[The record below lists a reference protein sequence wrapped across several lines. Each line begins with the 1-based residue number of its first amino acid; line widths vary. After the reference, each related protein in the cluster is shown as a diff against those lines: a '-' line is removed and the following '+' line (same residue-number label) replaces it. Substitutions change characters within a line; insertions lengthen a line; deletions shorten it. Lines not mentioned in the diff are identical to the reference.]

1 MPKETQTWSQHD
13 QIGQLLL
20 LFFAVIHEWLFTLES
35 RKGLQKAFDNVPH
48 QPLLDMQKRLG
59 SNNYIIRWITSY
71 LTCRSQRIVVNG
83 ETSQRAH
90 VVSGVPQGLVLG
102 PLLFIIYINDLAMCS
117 YCPGSKL
124 IMYADD
130 VLLYRTIFSIADF
143 DALQVD
149 LDTIKVGLL
158 TTFWNLNVN
167 I

>member
-1 MPKETQTWSQHD
+1 M
-13 QIGQLLL
+13 
-20 LFFAVIHEWLFTLES
+20 
-35 RKGLQKAFDNVPH
+35 
-48 QPLLDMQKRLG
+48 
-59 SNNYIIRWITSY
+59 
-71 LTCRSQRIVVNG
+71 
-83 ETSQRAH
+83 
-90 VVSGVPQGLVLG
+90 VSGVPQGLVLG